1 MKVMWLAHFSRSEVM
16 CVEKRTL
23 RVPSARDAPQ
33 QLRQLVAAHGVEPA
47 RRLVEDE
54 QPRVVAQRQRQQ
66 VFHAHAARELVDA
79 LILVDGEQVEVV
91 AVFLLLPVAVEPA
104 GDVRDILTFFF
115 G

>member
-1 MKVMWLAHFSRSEVM
+1 M
-16 CVEKRTL
+16 EKRTL
-23 RVPSARDAPQ
+23 RCPVRRDAPQ

-104 GDVRDILTFFF
+104 GDVRD
-115 G
+115 GA